1 MKTFVVRLYEDA
13 GSDPAGP
20 VGAAAARLCGVID
33 EVATGLR
40 ATFRSEIELV
50 AVLKTAIGAE
60 PPAPD

>member
-13 GSDPAGP
+13 GIDPA
-20 VGAAAARLCGVID
+20 GAAAARLCGVID